1 MGRSAGRAVTITS
14 IAAEAGVSVPTVSR
28 VLNGRSDVAP
38 ETRERI
44 ERLLREHDYRKPV
57 RRATGRAGLV
67 DLVFNDLDSPW
78 ALEIVRGVEEVAHGS
93 GVGTVVSAIHRRVN
107 DRRQWLENLRDRATD
122 AVILVMTDLDS
133 DLGDELARLHV
144 PAVVIDPA
152 GNPAMDV
159 PMIGATNWAGAVAA
173 TEHLIALGHERI
185 AHVSGPSG
193 LWCSRSRLDGYRAG
207 LAAGGLEVLPE
218 LVVDGNFDYR
228 SGFDAGTRLMSLEQP
243 PTAVFAASDHMAMG
257 VYEAVR
263 KAGRRVPDDVSV
275 VGFDDLPEAQWASP
289 PLTTVRQPLAQM
301 GRMAAQVALRMVGG
315 EAVESPRVELA
326 TELVVRE
333 SAISAGTNL

>member
-1 MGRSAGRAVTITS
+1 MGRSTGRAVTITS

-38 ETRERI
+38 QTRERI
-44 ERLLREHDYRKPV
+44 ERLLREHDYRKPA
-57 RRATGRAGLV
+57 RRGTRAGLV

-93 GVGTVVSAIHRRVN
+93 GAGTVVSAVHGRGS

-122 AVILVMTDLDS
+122 AVILVMSDLDS
-133 DLGDELARLHV
+133 ELGAELARLHV

-159 PMIGATNWAGAVAA
+159 PTIGATNWSGAVAA
-173 TEHLIALGHERI
+173 TEHLVMLGHERI
-185 AHVSGPSG
+185 AHVSGPPG
-193 LWCSRSRLDGYRAG
+193 LWCSRGRLDGYRAG
-207 LAAGGLEVLPE
+207 LAEGGLEVRPE
-218 LVVDGNFDYR
+218 LVVAGDFDYL
-228 SGFDAGTRLMSLEQP
+228 SGFEAGTTLLRLPQP

-301 GRMAAQVALRMVGG
+301 GRMAAQVALRMVDG
-315 EAVESPRVELA
+315 ETVQTPRVELA

-333 SAISAGTNL
+333 SAIRA

>member
-1 MGRSAGRAVTITS
+1 MVDQSSRRGITIST

-38 ETRERI
+38 QTRARI
-44 ERLLREHDYRKPV
+44 EQLLRDHGYRKP
-57 RRATGRAGLV
+57 RRRGTRAGLI

-78 ALEIVRGVEEVAHGS
+78 SLEIVRGVEETANQA
-93 GVGTVVSAIHRRVN
+93 GVGTVLSAIHRHTRA
-107 DRRQWLENLRDRATD
+107 RRQWLESLRDRATD

-133 DLGDELARLHV
+133 ELGAELARLHV

-152 GNPAMDV
+152 GVPALDV
-159 PMIGATNWAGAVAA
+159 PTIGATNWSGAVAA
-173 TEHLIALGHERI
+173 TEHLVALGHERI
-185 AHVSGPSG
+185 AHVAGRPG

-207 LAAGGLEVLPE
+207 LDAAGIESAAQ
-218 LVVDGNFDYR
+218 LVVEGDFDYV
-228 SGFDAGTRLMSLEQP
+228 SGYRAGRTLLGLKKP
-243 PTAVFAASDHMAMG
+243 PTAVFAASDQMAMG

-275 VGFDDLPEAQWASP
+275 VGFDDLPEATWASP
-289 PLTTVRQPLAQM
+289 PLTTVRQPLTQM
-301 GRMAAQVALRMVGG
+301 GRMAVRTALRLIDG
-315 EAVESPRVELA
+315 ESVESPRVELA

-333 SAISAGTNL
+333 SAISL

>member
-1 MGRSAGRAVTITS
+1 MARTSGRGVTITS

-38 ETRERI
+38 QTRARI
-44 ERLLREHDYRKPV
+44 EQLLREHDYRKPA
-57 RRATGRAGLV
+57 RRGTRAGLI

-78 ALEIVRGVEEVAHGS
+78 ALEIVRGVEETAHHAGA
-93 GVGTVVSAIHRRVN
+93 GTVVSAIHHRAH
-107 DRRQWLENLRDRATD
+107 DRRQWLENIKQRATD

-133 DLGDELARLHV
+133 ELGTELTRLHV

-152 GNPAMDV
+152 GVPALDV
-159 PMIGATNWAGAVAA
+159 PTIGATNWSGAVAA
-173 TEHLIALGHERI
+173 TEHLVELGHRRI
-185 AHVSGPSG
+185 AHVAGPVG

-207 LAAGGLEVLPE
+207 LAAGGLDASPE
-218 LVVDGNFDYR
+218 LVVVGAFDYV
-228 SGFDAGTRLMSLEQP
+228 SGYEAGATLMRLADP
-243 PTAVFAASDHMAMG
+243 PTAVFAASDQMAMG

-275 VGFDDLPEAQWASP
+275 IGFDDLPEAQWASP

-301 GRMAAQVALRMVGG
+301 GRMAAQVALRMVDG
-315 EAVESPRVELA
+315 ETVESPRVELA
-326 TELVVRE
+326 TELVLRE
-333 SAISAGTNL
+333 SAIRI

>member
-1 MGRSAGRAVTITS
+1 MARSPGRGVTITS

-57 RRATGRAGLV
+57 RQASRAGLV

-78 ALEIVRGVEEVAHGS
+78 ALEIVRGVEEVAHAS
-93 GVGTVVSAIHRRVN
+93 GAGTVVSAIHRRVN

-133 DLGDELARLHV
+133 ELGAELARLHV

-159 PMIGATNWAGAVAA
+159 PTIGATNWSGAVAA
-173 TEHLIALGHERI
+173 TEHLVALGHTRI
-185 AHVSGPSG
+185 AHVAGPTG

-207 LAAGGLEVLPE
+207 LAAAGIEVLPE
-218 LVVDGNFDYR
+218 LVKDGSFDYR
-228 SGFDAGTRLMSLEQP
+228 SGFDAGAELMRLEEP

-289 PLTTVRQPLAQM
+289 PLTTVRQPLTQM
-301 GRMAAQVALRMVGG
+301 GRMAAQIALRMVGG
-315 EAVESPRVELA
+315 EAAETPRVELA

-333 SAISAGTNL
+333 SAIRA

>member
-1 MGRSAGRAVTITS
+1 MGRTSGRAVTITA

-38 ETRERI
+38 QTRARI
-44 ERLLREHDYRKPV
+44 EQLLREHDYRKPA
-57 RRATGRAGLV
+57 RRTSRAGLI

-78 ALEIVRGVEEVAHGS
+78 ALEIVRGVEETAHNAGA
-93 GVGTVVSAIHRRVN
+93 GTVVSAIHNRAN
-107 DRRQWLENLRDRATD
+107 DRRQWLENIKERATD

-133 DLGDELARLHV
+133 ELGAELARLHV

-152 GNPAMDV
+152 GVPAMDV
-159 PMIGATNWAGAVAA
+159 PTIGATNWSGAVAA
-173 TEHLIALGHERI
+173 TEHLVALGHRRI
-185 AHVSGPSG
+185 AHVAGPAG

-207 LAAGGLEVLPE
+207 LAAGGLEPLPE
-218 LVVDGNFDYR
+218 LVVVGAFDYS
-228 SGFDAGTRLMSLEQP
+228 SGYAAGATLMRLDEP
-243 PTAVFAASDHMAMG
+243 PTAVFAASDQMAMG

-275 VGFDDLPEAQWASP
+275 IGFDDLPEAQWASP
-289 PLTTVRQPLAQM
+289 PLTTVRQPLTQM

-326 TELVVRE
+326 TELVLRE
-333 SAISAGTNL
+333 SAISV